1 MMVIFLIAISA
12 FASYK
17 LAEEKGQNK
26 ILWTVG
32 TAFVGPLLVAVQYLL
47 SWYNCKNEVK

>member
-1 MMVIFLIAISA
+1 MVILLILISA

-26 ILWTVG
+26 ILWTIG
-32 TAFVGPLLVAVQYLL
+32 TAFVGPLLVAIQYLF
-47 SWYNCKNEVK
+47 SWYNYRNGVK